1 LTDDRIRVQP
11 EGQIFATITHG
22 KNTMGAYGP
31 NIAVKD
37 RWAIVAHVRALQA
50 QASTAA
56 SDIPE
61 NVKSLIK

>member
-1 LTDDRIRVQP
+1 
-11 EGQIFATITHG
+11 
-22 KNTMGAYGP
+22 
-31 NIAVKD
+31 VKD